1 MPFTRTLDQWKDV
14 DPNNRTKFDAYIS
27 SSLSRV
33 GNRRKIR
40 VVEEAKPIIFHL
52 RDMIIPVVFQNHINS
67 K

>member
-1 MPFTRTLDQWKDV
+1 MILNVKKEKLEYAVLRTLDQWKDV

-40 VVEEAKPIIFHL
+40 VVEEAKNNYSI
-52 RDMIIPVVFQNHINS
+52 
-67 K
+67 

>member
-33 GNRRKIR
+33 GNRRKNKSSRRGKTNNYSI
-40 VVEEAKPIIFHL
+40 
-52 RDMIIPVVFQNHINS
+52 
-67 K
+67 

>member
-33 GNRRKIR
+33 GNRRKKR
-40 VVEEAKPIIFHL
+40 VVEEAKPII
-52 RDMIIPVVFQNHINS
+52 IPFKRYDNS
-67 K
+67 GSVSKSY